1 VRLVTV
7 PGHVARYLAAIDR
20 MSRSD
25 AARGTIMSELSMD
38 ELETVNGGKFSVVA
52 DKGYVGIEVSI
63 AGYGFA
69 VWATGG
75 SVCGSVITPKNPTGT
90 PGHCTP

>member
-1 VRLVTV
+1 V
-7 PGHVARYLAAIDR
+7 PGHLARYLAAIDR

-25 AARGTIMSELSMD
+25 AARETIMSELSMD
-38 ELETVNGGKFSVVA
+38 ELETVNGGKFSVVT
-52 DKGYVGIEVSI
+52 DKGYVGVEVSI